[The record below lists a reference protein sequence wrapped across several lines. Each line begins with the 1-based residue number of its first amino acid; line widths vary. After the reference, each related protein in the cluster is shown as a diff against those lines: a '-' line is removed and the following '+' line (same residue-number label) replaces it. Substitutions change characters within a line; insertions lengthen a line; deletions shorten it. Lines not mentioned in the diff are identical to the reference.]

1 MRLGF
6 LNFPLYSFFHIHYL
20 VLVLLLDV
28 ESLFRLFLRFRL
40 VNRENIQSFGL
51 VILVLFGILPAFE
64 LVKELVFCTN
74 FFVYVC
80 FMVTSSGLDCLL
92 LAS

>member
-1 MRLGF
+1 M
-6 LNFPLYSFFHIHYL
+6 
-20 VLVLLLDV
+20 LVLLLDV

-74 FFVYVC
+74 FFVYFF